1 MSTSAPTSPPA
12 TALDAGEIRSIFTGI
27 TLAMF
32 LAALDQ
38 TIIATALPLM
48 ARDLGDVQNLP
59 WVATAYLLAATAV
72 TPLYGKAS
80 DIYGRRVMLLLAI
93 ATFVA
98 GSIACALAPTMLV
111 LILARG
117 LQGLGGGGLI
127 SLAQTII
134 ADIVSPKERGRYQVR
149 IASVFLASGLAGP
162 FLGGF
167 LAQHFHWSAIFWI
180 NVPLGLVAFALTNS
194 LLRKLPRV
202 GRPHRLDILGAVLMA
217 FATSLLMLALNGEG
231 AAIGKSSLWFSALI
245 AASIAMWVL
254 FALRVAFAAEP
265 LVPVR
270 VLANS
275 IVRCAAIASSLGVG
289 TNVGLTIYVP
299 IYLQAEMGLTAS
311 QSGIALIPLM
321 VGGVIGAMVSGRTM
335 ARVRHYKRLPLAGLA
350 LATLAMTV
358 LALLGTRLTLAPFV
372 VILGITSVA
381 LGTLFPVSTVAIQN
395 AVSSQD
401 LGIATASMNFF
412 RQLGGAILVS
422 VYGAII
428 VGGASGPGA
437 TSVEELSRN
446 AAANGLDLAFL
457 FQLLFAAAATGF
469 AVALIA
475 FAVMEERPLR
485 GSRPETV
492 TPVIE
497 PH

>member
-1 MSTSAPTSPPA
+1 M
-12 TALDAGEIRSIFTGI
+12 AL
-27 TLAMF
+27 
-32 LAALDQ
+32 
-38 TIIATALPLM
+38 
-48 ARDLGDVQNLP
+48 
-59 WVATAYLLAATAV
+59 
-72 TPLYGKAS
+72 
-80 DIYGRRVMLLLAI
+80 
-93 ATFVA
+93 
-98 GSIACALAPTMLV
+98 
-111 LILARG
+111 
-117 LQGLGGGGLI
+117 
-127 SLAQTII
+127 
-134 ADIVSPKERGRYQVR
+134 
-149 IASVFLASGLAGP
+149 
-162 FLGGF
+162 
-167 LAQHFHWSAIFWI
+167 
-180 NVPLGLVAFALTNS
+180 
-194 LLRKLPRV
+194 
-202 GRPHRLDILGAVLMA
+202 
-217 FATSLLMLALNGEG
+217 ATSLLMLALNGEG

-350 LATLAMTV
+350 LATLATTV

>member
-1 MSTSAPTSPPA
+1 
-12 TALDAGEIRSIFTGI
+12 
-27 TLAMF
+27 
-32 LAALDQ
+32 
-38 TIIATALPLM
+38 
-48 ARDLGDVQNLP
+48 
-59 WVATAYLLAATAV
+59 
-72 TPLYGKAS
+72 
-80 DIYGRRVMLLLAI
+80 
-93 ATFVA
+93 
-98 GSIACALAPTMLV
+98 
-111 LILARG
+111 
-117 LQGLGGGGLI
+117 
-127 SLAQTII
+127 
-134 ADIVSPKERGRYQVR
+134 
-149 IASVFLASGLAGP
+149 
-162 FLGGF
+162 
-167 LAQHFHWSAIFWI
+167 
-180 NVPLGLVAFALTNS
+180 
-194 LLRKLPRV
+194 
-202 GRPHRLDILGAVLMA
+202 
-217 FATSLLMLALNGEG
+217 
-231 AAIGKSSLWFSALI
+231 
-245 AASIAMWVL
+245 
-254 FALRVAFAAEP
+254 
-265 LVPVR
+265 
-270 VLANS
+270 
-275 IVRCAAIASSLGVG
+275 
-289 TNVGLTIYVP
+289 
-299 IYLQAEMGLTAS
+299 
-311 QSGIALIPLM
+311 
-321 VGGVIGAMVSGRTM
+321 
-335 ARVRHYKRLPLAGLA
+335 
-350 LATLAMTV
+350 MTV